1 MSPQT
6 RLLDT
11 PYNSIYQVYGW
22 CSELLHTYHTH
33 KPSYVGSSI
42 IYNTA
47 LSRILH
53 CLKNSLHFLNRTTET
68 KKPRIPSQK
77 RLNMYYKCVYWLIQ
91 PISSATKSFIF
102 SILLHERSV
111 MQIIM
116 RLQLLVQKPSSWDS
130 PTNRQ

>member
-22 CSELLHTYHTH
+22 CSELLHTWQLQKICTSLYHTH

-53 CLKNSLHFLNRTTET
+53 CLKNSLHFLIEQQKQRSHESPV
-68 KKPRIPSQK
+68 KKG
-77 RLNMYYKCVYWLIQ
+77 
-91 PISSATKSFIF
+91 
-102 SILLHERSV
+102 
-111 MQIIM
+111 
-116 RLQLLVQKPSSWDS
+116 
-130 PTNRQ
+130 